1 MNLSDTRAMAQAV
14 GINPAT
20 GDVLGECPHTP
31 AQAIPEIFKKARE
44 AQLVWARKSFKQRA
58 KHLRLMREY
67 IIENADDLAKT
78 VATSNGKTWF
88 DAMVTEVL
96 PCTLACNWYGKN
108 AARVLKSEKR
118 EMSSIIWIGK
128 RSEVVHEPLGVV
140 GIISP
145 WNYPLS
151 IPFGEIVMGLMAGNA
166 IVLKVAAVT
175 PMVGVAIER
184 IVEAGQLPDGLFH
197 HVVGAGA
204 DVSSAFF
211 ENGVDKLFFT
221 GSVPA
226 GKDLMAQ
233 AAKTL
238 TPLSLELG
246 GKDPMIV
253 LEDADLE
260 RAANGAAWAGYQ
272 NSGQSCGGVERIYV
286 HESVY
291 DRFVDLLAA
300 RTRSLRQGV
309 PNAECTVDVGA
320 MTTAKQRRVV
330 EKQLD
335 EAVAQG
341 AKIVAQ
347 AQLAQGLQ
355 GEFYPATVMTHVHH
369 DMALMREETFGPV
382 LPVMPFKTEEEA
394 VRLANDCT
402 MALTA
407 SIWSRNTGRAKALA
421 NKVRG
426 GVVAINDHL
435 YTHGMSD
442 LPWGGP
448 GESGIGRTHGPEGL
462 KEMTKPKVINWDYLR
477 ARNNLWW
484 YPQDREAYLVIKHA
498 LRLGSPR
505 NVFEFLWASLKVMPT
520 MIKRMYFQK

>member
-1 MNLSDTRAMAQAV
+1 MNLSDSRELQQCV
-14 GINPAT
+14 GMNPAT
-20 GDVLGECPHTP
+20 GNVVGTCQYTP
-31 AQAIPEIFKKARE
+31 IESIPAIFRQARE
-44 AQLVWARKSFKQRA
+44 AQAIWAGKTFAERA
-58 KHLRLMREY
+58 RHIRLMREY

-78 VATSNGKTWF
+78 VATSNGKTWL

-108 AARVLKSEKR
+108 AGKVLKTERR

-166 IVLKVAAVT
+166 ILLKVAAAT

-184 IVEAGQLPDGLFH
+184 IIQAGNLPAGLFH
-197 HVVGAGA
+197 HIVGAGA
-204 DVSSAFF
+204 QVSTAFF
-211 ENGVDKLFFT
+211 DNGIDKIFFT

-233 AAKTL
+233 ASKTL

-291 DRFVDLLAA
+291 DKFVSLL
-300 RTRSLRQGV
+300 TQKTLLLRQGV
-309 PNAECTVDVGA
+309 PNAACTVDIGA
-320 MTTAKQRRVV
+320 MTTAKQRRTV
-330 EKQLD
+330 EKQVE

-341 AKIVAQ
+341 ARIVAQ
-347 AQLAQGLQ
+347 AQLQSNLQ
-355 GEFYPATVMTHVHH
+355 GEFYPATLMTHVDHS
-369 DMALMREETFGPV
+369 MSLMIEETFGPV
-382 LPVMPFKTEEEA
+382 LPVMSFKTEEEA
-394 VRLANDCT
+394 IQLANDCT
-402 MALTA
+402 MALSA
-407 SIWSRNTGRAKALA
+407 SVWSRNTVRAKAIA
-421 NKVRG
+421 RKVRG
-426 GVVAINDHL
+426 GVVVVNDHL

-462 KEMTKPKVINWDYLR
+462 KEMTKPKAINWDYAR
-477 ARNNLWW
+477 AKNNLWW
-484 YPQDREAYLVIKHA
+484 YPQDRQTYEVIKHA
-498 LRLGSPR
+498 MRMGSPR
-505 NVFEFLWASLKVMPT
+505 NLKDFLLSSLKVLPT
-520 MIKRMYFQK
+520 MIKRMYFSK